1 MSSLR
6 FGVFLSRSVVS
17 LPAPS
22 FHPHSFWEAP
32 GDVPKDPLALCPCFS
47 DREAASVSQPEP
59 GIAEFRSFS
68 DTGFLWDLSFPVTLR
83 RHVWEQ
89 EGAGHSFLEEA
100 QRLRAHALPHWA
112 VPTAVTPPALTP
124 LPATRSLGS
133 HRSWWQVGEP
143 LATWTARS
151 AGVHGKGL
159 VGHKRG
165 HPACISLFLRQE
177 LVAPI

>member
-1 MSSLR
+1 M
-6 FGVFLSRSVVS
+6 
-17 LPAPS
+17 
-22 FHPHSFWEAP
+22 
-32 GDVPKDPLALCPCFS
+32 
-47 DREAASVSQPEP
+47 SQPEP
-59 GIAEFRSFS
+59 GIAEFQSFS

-83 RHVWEQ
+83 GHVWEQ
-89 EGAGHSFLEEA
+89 EGAGHSLLEEA

-112 VPTAVTPPALTP
+112 VPIAVTPPLP
-124 LPATRSLGS
+124 LLLSLQPCTLGR
-133 HRSWWQVGEP
+133 HGSWWQVGEP
-143 LATWTARS
+143 PATRTARS

>member
-1 MSSLR
+1 M
-6 FGVFLSRSVVS
+6 
-17 LPAPS
+17 
-22 FHPHSFWEAP
+22 
-32 GDVPKDPLALCPCFS
+32 
-47 DREAASVSQPEP
+47 SQPEP

-83 RHVWEQ
+83 GHVWEQ
-89 EGAGHSFLEEA
+89 EGVGISLLEEA

-112 VPTAVTPPALTP
+112 VLLAATPPASLSQ
-124 LPATRSLGS
+124 PATLSLGR
-133 HRSWWQVGEP
+133 HKSWWQVGEP
-143 LATWTARS
+143 PATWTARS